1 MSNNVVSEGNLLSM
15 SVIMK
20 MCSTF
25 CYNEKVHLR
34 RPHLSSHQLA
44 FSRFVPQLLWPGQ
57 DQSGL
62 FLIFCSIIFF
72 YYLADGIVS
81 YINPVYMEGHLP
93 SPAVMGTVMSFS
105 SLVGFVCDL
114 IFPKLF
120 RHQNFWFF
128 LRSLLMVAVSLPLI
142 MIWFPASIGTFLLA
156 MTVWGI
162 YYELGVFTNFNFVHG
177 FTKVGQHAEAWGLLY
192 VFKALAY
199 TLGPLLAIWLIDQGE
214 VVPYWGGIISLLMA
228 GVAVAVLKS
237 KYARQ
242 LKNHGTLSRDS
253 AISVKVE
260 TKVWWLLIKKV
271 WPLYW
276 FLLSLF
282 LLDSSFWTIGTLFSE
297 QLRTQSWVGGLLLS
311 AYELPSLFFGFLAG
325 NFARRWGKKRSAF
338 GTSIMAG
345 LLLAATGMVNRVEM
359 LVGLVFLASTSL
371 AIAWPEI
378 YGTFEDYVSRL
389 GVLKSDMIGLQASA
403 GSLAYIGGPMIAGW
417 LASGLGE
424 QMSLAGLGWYLAGVS
439 LVLLVIMPRK
449 IRLPQGQLQQVLT
462 KS

>member
-142 MIWFPASIGTFLLA
+142 MIWFPAGIGTFLLA

-214 VVPYWGGIISLLMA
+214 VVP
-228 GVAVAVLKS
+228 
-237 KYARQ
+237 
-242 LKNHGTLSRDS
+242 
-253 AISVKVE
+253 
-260 TKVWWLLIKKV
+260 
-271 WPLYW
+271 
-276 FLLSLF
+276 
-282 LLDSSFWTIGTLFSE
+282 
-297 QLRTQSWVGGLLLS
+297 
-311 AYELPSLFFGFLAG
+311 
-325 NFARRWGKKRSAF
+325 
-338 GTSIMAG
+338 
-345 LLLAATGMVNRVEM
+345 
-359 LVGLVFLASTSL
+359 
-371 AIAWPEI
+371 
-378 YGTFEDYVSRL
+378 
-389 GVLKSDMIGLQASA
+389 
-403 GSLAYIGGPMIAGW
+403 
-417 LASGLGE
+417 
-424 QMSLAGLGWYLAGVS
+424 
-439 LVLLVIMPRK
+439 
-449 IRLPQGQLQQVLT
+449 
-462 KS
+462 